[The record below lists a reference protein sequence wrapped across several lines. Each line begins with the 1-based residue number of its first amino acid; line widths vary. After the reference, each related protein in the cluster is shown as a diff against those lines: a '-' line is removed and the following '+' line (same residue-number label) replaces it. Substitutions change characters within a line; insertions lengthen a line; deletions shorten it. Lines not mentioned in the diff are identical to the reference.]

1 MREKQ
6 MGRFTVRLPD
16 TLHHELESRAQ
27 QEGVSL
33 NQYVVY
39 ALTQKVTPAY
49 TIQILPDADIQRQR
63 ERFDALLKRLGTLER
78 NEMRDFLSSREVE
91 EAEDAEAAALI
102 AQVATKLVGVSRG

>member
-1 MREKQ
+1 

-27 QEGVSL
+27 HEGVSL

-49 TIQILPDADIQRQR
+49 TIQVSPDTNIQQQG
-63 ERFDALLKRLGTLER
+63 ERFNALLKRLGTLDHI
-78 NEMRDFLSSREVE
+78 EMRDFLDSREVE
-91 EAEDAEAAALI
+91 EPEDAESAALI
-102 AQVATKLVGVSRG
+102 AQVEQKLAAVEGLPAR

>member
-1 MREKQ
+1 

-49 TIQILPDADIQRQR
+49 TIQISTDTDLQQQG
-63 ERFDALLKRLGTLER
+63 ERFQALLKRLGTLDQSG
-78 NEMRDFLSSREVE
+78 MRDFLDSRELE
-91 EAEDAEAAALI
+91 EPEDEETAALI
-102 AQVATKLVGVSRG
+102 SQVEQKLAAIEASPAF